1 MAEPLENKIFSD
13 DHDKN
18 GLHESKRINLKQ
30 GLKIISLNINS
41 LYKHLD
47 EFFSRVQTPRRI
59 FYIEHST
66 HIICLNETKITEEF
80 SDELL
85 KIDGFRNI
93 IRKDCTR
100 HVGVWQFTLKMIL
113 NSVSEAIWTPNSNQ
127 FL

>member
-18 GLHESKRINLKQ
+18 GHHESKRINLKQ
-30 GLKIISLNINS
+30 GLKIISFNISS

-47 EFFSRVQTPRRI
+47 ELRI
-59 FYIEHST
+59 SSFKHSP

-80 SDELL
+80 SNELL
-85 KIDGFRNI
+85 KIDGFQNI
-93 IRKDCTR
+93 IRKDRTR
-100 HVGVWQFTLKMIL
+100 HGGGVAVYIKMIL
-113 NSVSEAIWTPNSNQ
+113 NLVSKAIWTPNSNR

>member
-1 MAEPLENKIFSD
+1 MAELLENKIFSD

-18 GLHESKRINLKQ
+18 GNHESKRINLKQ

-47 EFFSRVQTPRRI
+47 ELRI
-59 FYIEHST
+59 FCFEHSP

-85 KIDGFRNI
+85 KIDGFQNI
-93 IRKDCTR
+93 IRKDRTR
-100 HVGVWQFTLKMIL
+100 HGGGVAVYVKNDIKF
-113 NSVSEAIWTPNSNQ
+113 SE
-127 FL
+127 